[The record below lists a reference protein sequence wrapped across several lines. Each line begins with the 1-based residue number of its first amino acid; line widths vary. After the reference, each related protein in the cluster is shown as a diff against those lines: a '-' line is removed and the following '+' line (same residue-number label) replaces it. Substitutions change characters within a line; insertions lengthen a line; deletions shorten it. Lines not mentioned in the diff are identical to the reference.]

1 MILGGAL
8 LNILATRYGYRRFAA
23 DWEEEW
29 RWKIEVRRNRLYR
42 EELKQQQ
49 QEEVDTT
56 LKQNDEKEAESV
68 IKVHTSEDIE
78 LEVEAKVS
86 MEES

>member
-23 DWEEEW
+23 EWEEEW
-29 RWKIEVRRNRLYR
+29 RWKIEVRRNRLHQ

-49 QEEVDTT
+49 EEVDST
-56 LKQNDEKEAESV
+56 LQQSDEKEAESV

>member
-29 RWKIEVRRNRLYR
+29 RWKREVRRNLQ
-42 EELKQQQ
+42 EEEQQ
-49 QEEVDTT
+49 QEEKVDIT
-56 LKQNDEKEAESV
+56 LQQSNEEGESV

-86 MEES
+86 MQES

>member
-29 RWKIEVRRNRLYR
+29 RWKREVRRNRLH
-42 EELKQQQ
+42 

-56 LKQNDEKEAESV
+56 LQQRNEEGENV

-86 MEES
+86 MQES